1 MSIIIVIIKE
11 ENKNEL
17 FIKMQIHSKEIRK
30 YLISPSHSYLEEE
43 EVMIHQNIII
53 YFKKEK
59 N

>member
-30 YLISPSHSYLEEE
+30 YLIFPSHSYLEEE

>member
-1 MSIIIVIIKE
+1 
-11 ENKNEL
+11 
-17 FIKMQIHSKEIRK
+17 MQIHSKEIRK

-53 YFKKEK
+53 YLKKKRK